1 MIRPREKNTL
11 LVRGDIG
18 KPKPFTHILPVE
30 SHAYG
35 MPLKRETHGAAK
47 LTSEWEVYK
56 ATSEKEGPKDF

>member
-1 MIRPREKNTL
+1 MIRPKEKNTL

-47 LTSEWEVYK
+47 LTSEWEVY
-56 ATSEKEGPKDF
+56 